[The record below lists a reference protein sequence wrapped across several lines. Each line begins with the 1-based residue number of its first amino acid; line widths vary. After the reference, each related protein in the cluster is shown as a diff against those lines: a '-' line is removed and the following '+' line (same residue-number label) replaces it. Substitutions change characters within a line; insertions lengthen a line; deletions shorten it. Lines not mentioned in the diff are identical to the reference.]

1 MPITSHRKKKNYPR
15 YKTTLKRPRYKTTT
29 TTTTTKRTRGGTKE
43 ELQQELAQNFQFL
56 NDWIAAGQGPVPY
69 SSVVGVSDII
79 TIYLHT
85 KYQNVC
91 PLVPLELKPELDFQ
105 EWYEAADPASRPA
118 TLQEYKDL
126 VDPHDHA
133 NWNRQKF
140 LANLQLCL
148 ETGVQT
154 IVVPLCLPEH
164 LNMVIIKARTREIVL
179 FEPLG
184 LGAHPLTAQANLF
197 MAELTDQVNAF
208 LELQGARAF
217 SFVSPA
223 MLCPRRRKDKGGL
236 QPFYEGFQE
245 MEEKYGVHMGDDDGG
260 FCQLWSWF
268 FADCVMA
275 NPDLAIQEVYRQAF
289 DFLQQNDTRDFGKVI
304 RGYFTSINATLR
316 GIRLSIEKGAME
328 HMQGPRDLLLT
339 FLKQEQLAKENK
351 PKIGPFSKI
360 GPLKRKERP

>member
-1 MPITSHRKKKNYPR
+1 MPIATQRNRNKKCR
-15 YKTTLKRPRYKTTT
+15 RPRRSTTT
-29 TTTTTKRTRGGTKE
+29 IKRKRGGTK

-56 NDWIAAGQGPVPY
+56 NDWVAAGQQGQAVPY
-69 SSVVGVSDII
+69 SALFGVSDII

-85 KYQNVC
+85 KYLNVC

-105 EWYEAADPASRPA
+105 EWYEAADPATRPA

-140 LANLQLCL
+140 LSNLQLCL

-154 IVVPLCLPEH
+154 IVVPLSLPEH

-179 FEPLG
+179 FEPYG
-184 LGAHPLTAQANLF
+184 HGAQPLTPEVNLF
-197 MAELTDQVNAF
+197 MEELTQHVNTF
-208 LELQGARAF
+208 LQLQGARQF
-217 SFVSPA
+217 TYVSPN
-223 MLCPRRRKDKGGL
+223 MLCPRRRKDKGMHS
-236 QPFYEGFQE
+236 FYEGFQE

-268 FADCVMA
+268 FAECVLA

-304 RGYFTSINATLR
+304 RGYFISINDTLR
-316 GIRLSIEKGAME
+316 HMRLSIEKGVME
-328 HMQGPRDLLLT
+328 QFQGPRDLLLA
-339 FLKQEQLAKENK
+339 FLKQEQLAKEQK
-351 PKIGPFSKI
+351 PKIGPFNEI
-360 GPLKRKERP
+360 GPLKRKQRPTD